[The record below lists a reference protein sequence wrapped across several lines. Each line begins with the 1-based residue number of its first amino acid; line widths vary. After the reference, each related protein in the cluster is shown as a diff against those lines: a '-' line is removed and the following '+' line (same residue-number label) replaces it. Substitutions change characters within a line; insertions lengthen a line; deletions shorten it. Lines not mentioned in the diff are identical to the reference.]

1 VHDEIARNLKKRV
14 GEKENA
20 GSKSES
26 CFGQTGIMLKRLL
39 GETHIRA
46 VQIRPDI
53 EQQKERD
60 QAPFGLVNR
69 AF

>member
-1 VHDEIARNLKKRV
+1 MLTGKIPLAAEPQTTRKR
-14 GEKENA
+14 EENA

-26 CFGQTGIMLKRLL
+26 GFRETGIMLKRLF

-46 VQIRPDI
+46 VQIRPDV

-60 QAPFGLVNR
+60 
-69 AF
+69 